1 MRKMKLL
8 VLPLLLALIAGCGG
22 GGGGS
27 SQPQHAPTISNLQYT
42 PQSATL
48 NQDGGLINVTGTL
61 DFNDIDGNLSTL
73 TINIYD
79 SNGTPLAPPTTSQ
92 IQGASGVTSGTIGIV
107 VAVNTTVA
115 GSYSFGIHV
124 TDSIGLQSNVIMR
137 TFIVS

>member
-8 VLPLLLALIAGCGG
+8 VLPLLLALIAGCGR

-79 SNGTPLAPPTTSQ
+79 SNGTPLAPLQRARYKAHLASLPEPLALSSQ
-92 IQGASGVTSGTIGIV
+92 
-107 VAVNTTVA
+107 
-115 GSYSFGIHV
+115 
-124 TDSIGLQSNVIMR
+124 
-137 TFIVS
+137 